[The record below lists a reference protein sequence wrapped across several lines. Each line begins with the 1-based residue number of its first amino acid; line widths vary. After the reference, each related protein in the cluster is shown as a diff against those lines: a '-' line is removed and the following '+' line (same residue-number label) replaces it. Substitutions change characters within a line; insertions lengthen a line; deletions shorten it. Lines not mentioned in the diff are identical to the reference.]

1 MSSRLRLPLTAI
13 TAVGL
18 LAACGGSPTSSGGGG
33 GGGGDGEAS
42 EAAAAAKE
50 VYDRFNGMSG
60 QERTDEL
67 IACAEEEGELNIY
80 TSNSDMD
87 ALVEGFTDLYDIDVS
102 VYRASGETVLQ
113 RLLQEDDAGYY
124 GADVFEVDALELD
137 AAEQEGLLYPYQS
150 ELRDAVREEGKPSEN
165 WTGTRFNAF
174 VVGWNTDN
182 VTPGE
187 EPTSF
192 EELADPKWKGRLS
205 MELGDVDWFAAL
217 HDHFVEEQGMSEEEF
232 TDLMTQIAANSQV
245 VKGHT
250 VQGELLAAGQFDVGV
265 SMYSHT
271 VDGAAAEGAP
281 VAWQT
286 ADGAAVEPIVLR
298 PNGIGL
304 LETSTNPCAAMLFVD
319 YELSEGQ
326 DLVREAF
333 RISSIAGAEDPLEG
347 YEVYPVPLQQLLENS
362 ESWDQA
368 YEDVVANGQAID

>member
-1 MSSRLRLPLTAI
+1 MSPRLRLPLTAL
-13 TAVGL
+13 TAVSL
-18 LAACGGSPTSSGGGG
+18 LAACGGSPTSSGSNGEGGG
-33 GGGGDGEAS
+33 REDS
-42 EAAAAAKE
+42 DAAAAATE
-50 VYDRFNGMSG
+50 VYDEFNGMSG

-67 IACAEEEGELNIY
+67 VACAEEEGELNIY

-87 ALVEGFTDLYDIDVS
+87 DLVDGFTDLYDIDVS

-113 RLLQEDDAGYY
+113 RLLQEDEAGYY

-182 VTPGE
+182 VAPGE
-187 EPTSF
+187 VPTSL
-192 EELADPKWKGRLS
+192 EELAGPEWKGRVS
-205 MELGDVDWFAAL
+205 MELGDVDWFAAM
-217 HDHFVEEQGMSEEEF
+217 HDYYVEEQGMSEEEF
-232 TDLMTQIAANSQV
+232 TDLMTRLASNSQV

-304 LETSTNPCAAMLFVD
+304 LATATNPCAATLFVD

-347 YEVYPVPLQQLLENS
+347 YEVYPVPLEQLLENS
-362 ESWDQA
+362 ETWDQA